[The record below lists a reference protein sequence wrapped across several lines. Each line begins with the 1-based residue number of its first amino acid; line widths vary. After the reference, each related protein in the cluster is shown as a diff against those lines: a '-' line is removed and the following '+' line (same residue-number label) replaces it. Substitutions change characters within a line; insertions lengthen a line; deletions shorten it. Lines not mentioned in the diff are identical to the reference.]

1 MAYLDFFGLKEDP
14 FRLTPDPEFFYPS
27 ESHRTGLNSIE
38 YIARQKEGFCVI
50 TGEPGTGKTTLIRK
64 FIEDWRDKA
73 DIALILTPQ
82 LNARELFIAILEDL
96 GLKSS
101 TVTFATDG
109 ETKHD
114 IIKRLRDYLIE
125 KTSQGKPILIVIDE
139 AQDLPDD
146 ALEELRLLSNI
157 ETTTEKLLQIVLIGQ
172 PELIEKLERHKLR
185 QLNQRITVRLQLK
198 PLNYDDTRQYLNWR
212 LTRAGRGNIEFRDS
226 AIKAIYKYSG
236 GTPRLINLI
245 ASRSIMTAWLEG
257 ERDIKDNHVKT
268 ALESLNIEGIKKERL
283 RLRIL
288 LFILIVLIMIFI
300 YQRFF

>member
-27 ESHRTGLNSIE
+27 ESHRTGLSSIE

-82 LNARELFIAILEDL
+82 LNAHELFIAILEDL
-96 GLKSS
+96 GISS
-101 TVTFATDG
+101 SG

-114 IIKRLRDYLIE
+114 TIKRLRDYLIE

-185 QLNQRITVRLQLK
+185 QLNQRISIKLELK

-212 LTRAGRGNIEFRDS
+212 LTKAGRGNIEFRDS
-226 AIKAIYKYSG
+226 AIKTIYKYSG

-245 ASRSIMTAWLEG
+245 ASRSIMTAWLKG

-268 ALESLNIEGIKKERL
+268 ALESLNIEGVKKERL
-283 RLRIL
+283 RLGVL
-288 LFILIVLIMIFI
+288 LSILIVLIIIFI

>member
-27 ESHRTGLNSIE
+27 ESHRTGLSSIE

-96 GLKSS
+96 GIKSS
-101 TVTFATDG
+101 G

-125 KTSQGKPILIVIDE
+125 RTSQGRPILIVIDE

-185 QLNQRITVRLQLK
+185 QLNQRISVKLK
-198 PLNYDDTRQYLNWR
+198 LNPLNYDDTRQYLNWR
-212 LTRAGRGNIEFRDS
+212 LTKAGRGNIEFKDS

-245 ASRSIMTAWLEG
+245 ASRSIMTAWLKG
-257 ERDIKDNHVKT
+257 EKDIKDNHVKT
-268 ALESLNIEGIKKERL
+268 ALESLNIEGIKKEGL

-288 LFILIVLIMIFI
+288 LSILIVLIMIFI